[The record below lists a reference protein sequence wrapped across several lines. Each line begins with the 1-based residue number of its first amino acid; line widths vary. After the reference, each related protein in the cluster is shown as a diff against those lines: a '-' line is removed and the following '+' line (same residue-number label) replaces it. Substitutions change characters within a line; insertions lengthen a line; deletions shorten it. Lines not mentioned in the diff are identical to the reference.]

1 MKQGKVKKIVIGI
14 LILLVV
20 VVGLLFAYNAFKPV
34 ASKGAKKVII
44 AVVDNNKQETD
55 YTIHT
60 DAETLKQV
68 MDEVD
73 GLTYSGDDSDYG
85 LMISTVNGITA
96 DFNADGA
103 YWAFYVNNE
112 YCNYGIEEQ
121 PVNDKDE
128 FKIEYTTGQ

>member
-14 LILLVV
+14 LILIVIAA
-20 VVGLLFAYNAFKPV
+20 GLLFAYNAFKPV
-34 ASKGAKKVII
+34 ASKGAKTITI

-55 YTIHT
+55 YTVHT

-68 MDEVD
+68 MDETD

-85 LMISTVNGITA
+85 LMISTVNGVTA
-96 DFNADGA
+96 DFNTDGA

>member
-34 ASKGAKKVII
+34 ASKGAKKVTI

>member
-14 LILLVV
+14 LILIVIV
-20 VVGLLFAYNAFKPV
+20 AGLLFAYNVFKPV
-34 ASKGAKKVII
+34 ASKGAKTVTI
-44 AVVDNNKQETD
+44 AVVDNNKQETE
-55 YTIHT
+55 YTVHT

-85 LMISTVNGITA
+85 LMISTVNGVKA

>member
-14 LILLVV
+14 LILIVV
-20 VVGLLFAYNAFKPV
+20 VAGLIFSYNAFKPV
-34 ASKGAKKVII
+34 ASKGAKTVTI

-55 YTIHT
+55 YTVHT

-85 LMISTVNGITA
+85 LMITTVNDVTA

-103 YWAFYVNNE
+103 YWAFYINNE

>member
-14 LILLVV
+14 FILLVV
-20 VVGLLFAYNAFKPV
+20 VVGLLFAYNTFKPV
-34 ASKGAKKVII
+34 ASKGAKKVTI

-55 YTIHT
+55 YTVHT

-85 LMISTVNGITA
+85 LMITTVNDVTA